1 LSTDV
6 LQPVYEARKTLAD
19 VTQRAIDSLLKQRD
33 AIDEQ
38 LKDLGYGKRGR
49 PAKEP
54 GK

>member
-1 LSTDV
+1 MSDV
-6 LQPVYEARKTLAD
+6 MQPVFDARKALTD
-19 VTQRAIDSLLKQRD
+19 VTQKAVDSLLKQRD
-33 AIDEQ
+33 AIDEK